1 MYGERIERWE
11 SVTEWPLAGA
21 ALVFLVAYA
30 TPILTD
36 VSGAVAVACEVA
48 IGVTWVIFLA
58 DYLVRLALAERR
70 LAWFLRH
77 PLDLA
82 IVALP
87 MLRPLRLVRFLTV
100 VSIVGRGAG
109 NALRG
114 RVVAYAMSATI
125 LIGLIA
131 SLAVLDAERS
141 STGPITTFGDALWWA
156 MVTVTTVGYGDYY
169 PVTPTGRAVAA
180 GLMIGGIALIGV
192 VTATLASW
200 IVEKATGETQTA
212 AERTGDDIAALRAE
226 VAELK
231 QLIVE
236 QSGVRRE

>member
-1 MYGERIERWE
+1 M
-11 SVTEWPLAGA
+11 
-21 ALVFLVAYA
+21 
-30 TPILTD
+30 
-36 VSGAVAVACEVA
+36 
-48 IGVTWVIFLA
+48 
-58 DYLVRLALAERR
+58 
-70 LAWFLRH
+70 
-77 PLDLA
+77 
-82 IVALP
+82 
-87 MLRPLRLVRFLTV
+87 
-100 VSIVGRGAG
+100 VSIVGKGAG

-141 STGPITTFGDALWWA
+141 DVGPITTFGDALWWA

-169 PVTPTGRAVAA
+169 PVTPTGRAVAV
-180 GLMIGGIALIGV
+180 GLMIGGIALSGV

-200 IVEKATGETQTA
+200 IVQKATGETQTA

-231 QLIVE
+231 ELIVE
-236 QSGVRRE
+236 QSSGARGA